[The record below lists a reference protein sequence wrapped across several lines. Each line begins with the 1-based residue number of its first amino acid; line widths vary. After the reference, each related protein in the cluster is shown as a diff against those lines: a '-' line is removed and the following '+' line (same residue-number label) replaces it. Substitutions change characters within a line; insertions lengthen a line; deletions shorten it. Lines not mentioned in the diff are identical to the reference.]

1 MEVKKP
7 DLTTNVMF
15 SARLAIGI
23 GGVTVLDL
31 VEYCH
36 PDWSIE
42 PDTTLELVKDDIEFD
57 GAEMWLERAL
67 NDTKQE
73 RPKEH
78 GIYKINGGALFI
90 SEDDVDYTRFV
101 GVRESA

>member
-36 PDWSIE
+36 KDWSIE

-57 GAEMWLERAL
+57 GAQLWLERVCY
-67 NDTKQE
+67 NTKQE
-73 RPKEH
+73 YPQQN
-78 GIYKINGGALFI
+78 GIYKINGGALFL
-90 SEDDVDYTRFV
+90 SEDDVEYTRFV